1 MTNIKTL
8 QEENEQLKN
17 KLKIAQKWMK
27 KEVAE
32 DLKKIW
38 KAKINSSTLKE
49 KTCFLND
56 NIEDIVTDKIQDFF
70 GELMLI
76 NIPAKIIR
84 NIISAEINYYN
95 FRNNPSFDWF
105 SVISSYHKA
114 LDIIIETYITSDF
127 RKFIDK
133 SRLPKHI
140 ENDSLEKALN
150 SVITKNYSLSAGR
163 LYHLLKTIDE
173 FKQKEKQNI
182 ISPPSG
188 TLFEK
193 ERWKLKHYTYLFY
206 KFLKKHSFIK
216 NILLE
221 DNQFLEI
228 FKKIMETEVL
238 WEKRHS
244 GQISFVDTRESRK
257 LLIWDFKNKNC
268 LFYKLM
274 MIGEV

>member
-32 DLKKIW
+32 DVKKIW

-56 NIEDIVTDKIQDFF
+56 NIEEIVSNKIQDFF
-70 GELMLI
+70 GELMLV
-76 NIPAKIIR
+76 NIPSSIIK

-163 LYHLLKTIDE
+163 LYHLLKTINE
-173 FKQKEKQNI
+173 FSRDNSWI
-182 ISPPSG
+182 IS
-188 TLFEK
+188 TD
-193 ERWKLKHYTYLFY
+193 RKLKHYTYLFY

-221 DNQFLEI
+221 DKEYLEI
-228 FKKIMETEVL
+228 FEKIMETEVL

-244 GQISFVDTRESRK
+244 GQISFVDTREARK

-268 LFYKLM
+268 LIYKLM

>member
-8 QEENEQLKN
+8 QEENKQLKN

-32 DLKKIW
+32 DIKRIW

-133 SRLPKHI
+133 SKLPKHI

-163 LYHLLKTIDE
+163 LYHLLQLINE
-173 FKQKEKQNI
+173 WNE
-182 ISPPSG
+182 
-188 TLFEK
+188 
-193 ERWKLKHYTYLFY
+193 LKHYTYLFS
-206 KFLKKHSFIK
+206 KFIKKHLYLE
-216 NILLE
+216 NILLDKE
-221 DNQFLEI
+221 FLEI
-228 FKKIMETEVL
+228 FEKIIKTEVL

-244 GQISFVDTRESRK
+244 WQISFVETREART

-268 LFYKLM
+268 LIYKLM
-274 MIGEV
+274 MIGEI